1 MTSYIF
7 LLPPFPLIHS
17 PVLYFLIQAAFIRN
31 PDYPGESAGPEIVTL
46 GHNPYKPNV
55 VRA

>member
-7 LLPPFPLIHS
+7 FLPPFPLIHS